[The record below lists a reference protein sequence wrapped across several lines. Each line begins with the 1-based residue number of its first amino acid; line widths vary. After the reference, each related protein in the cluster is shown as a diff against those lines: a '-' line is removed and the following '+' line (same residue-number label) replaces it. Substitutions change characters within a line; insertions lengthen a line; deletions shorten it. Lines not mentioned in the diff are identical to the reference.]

1 MDYDSY
7 KLETP
12 EDEDERINGASSR
25 RMARQ
30 EYLADHA
37 DELLELRHEQ
47 ERENGSVECKREV
60 SGFGRSRCG
69 RP

>member
-1 MDYDSY
+1 MDSY
-7 KLETP
+7 DRWKLETP
-12 EDEDERINGASSR
+12 EEEDERINGASRR

-47 ERENGSVECKREV
+47 ERKNGSVECKREV
-60 SGFGRSRCG
+60 FGFG
-69 RP
+69 

>member
-12 EDEDERINGASSR
+12 EEEDERINGSFRR

-37 DELLELRHEQ
+37 DELLELRN
-47 ERENGSVECKREV
+47 ERE
-60 SGFGRSRCG
+60 RCSNE
-69 RP
+69 

>member
-1 MDYDSY
+1 MDYDSF

-12 EDEDERINGASSR
+12 EEEDERINGASRR

-37 DELLELRHEQ
+37 DELLELRHER
-47 ERENGSVECKREV
+47 ERERTNDGAE
-60 SGFGRSRCG
+60 
-69 RP
+69 